1 MKENQFRRNIARNF
15 DLSES
20 FTGDK
25 NKRTPSNSI
34 IFGAHKMN
42 HIVSCEK

>member
-15 DLSES
+15 DLSKS